1 MRDGDSFSETVPE
14 VEGLSRDPEDG
25 GGGEGRDH
33 FLLQLELG
41 LRPRDPGQ
49 AVQADV
55 KGSVVRKCKYRNV
68 QDDLPGNDSCCSSW
82 SEVATKNHCKLFQS
96 NRRILI

>member
-25 GGGEGRDH
+25 GGGEGGDH

-68 QDDLPGNDSCCSSW
+68 QGDLPGNDSCCSSW
-82 SEVATKNHCKLFQS
+82 SEVAT
-96 NRRILI
+96 